1 MSQQFARWPSSDT
14 RRVRW
19 KSSDSVSLV
28 ARRNPAQGMGCH
40 MGARE
45 IPIAQWPEFLDQFSR
60 EHRAWLATVE
70 RVPGGE
76 PGHTDVVERPLD
88 AVTAFVAGQRIER
101 IDIRFQ
107 EDAQA
112 RRQIQVDAPTSV
124 RVDETA
130 EGTVRGLEIIDKHG
144 DATRIRFRA
153 APLPE
158 MLDGI
163 APGEQPFS

>member
-1 MSQQFARWPSSDT
+1 
-14 RRVRW
+14 
-19 KSSDSVSLV
+19 
-28 ARRNPAQGMGCH
+28 

-60 EHRAWLATVE
+60 EHRAWLATVD
-70 RVPGGE
+70 RVPAGE
-76 PGHTDVVERPLD
+76 PAHTDVVERPL
-88 AVTAFVAGQRIER
+88 ASVTPLIAGKRIER

-107 EDAQA
+107 EDSPA
-112 RRQIQVDAPTSV
+112 RRQIQIQAPTSV

-144 DATRIRFRA
+144 DSTRIRFRA